1 MATVTNTKD
10 SQALRG
16 QAAIV
21 TVGASDIAAM
31 QQFTVGETVT
41 CDGGTTLGTIHS
53 IDFYGNSFKVSPIQ
67 PNLTFT
73 TAPGYLESGET
84 VETYNP

>member
-1 MATVTNTKD
+1 MASVTNTKD

-21 TVGASDIAAM
+21 TVAANQIAAM
-31 QQFTVGETVT
+31 RQFSVGETVT
-41 CDGGTTLGTIHS
+41 CDGGATLGTVHS

-67 PNLTFT
+67 PNLSFN
-73 TAPGYLESGET
+73 TAPGYLENAET
-84 VETYNP
+84 VESYNP

>member
-21 TVGASDIAAM
+21 TVGTSDIAAM

-67 PNLTFT
+67 PNLTFNT
-73 TAPGYLESGET
+73 TPGYLENAET
-84 VETYNP
+84 VESYNP